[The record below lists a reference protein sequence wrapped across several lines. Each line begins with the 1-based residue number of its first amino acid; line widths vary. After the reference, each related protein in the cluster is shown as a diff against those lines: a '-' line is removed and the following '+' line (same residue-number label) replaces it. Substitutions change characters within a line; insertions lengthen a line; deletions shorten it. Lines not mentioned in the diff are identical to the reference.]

1 MDPVISPEELLSIR
15 DGVVLV
21 DAQSGP
27 DVAARYEASHL
38 AGAAHVD
45 LDRDLADVPADPA
58 QGGRHPLPEIGRFAR
73 VVGALGIDS
82 TSRVVVYDDKGGANA
97 AARFWWMLR
106 GLGHERVQVLD
117 GGLAAA
123 ISAGLPVATG
133 REMPPAKPAYPAGR
147 AWRLGVATADEVAQA
162 ARDRSRRVIDARD
175 PFRYRGESD
184 PFDPRPGHVPGAINV
199 PLAANLGPD
208 GRFLSADALAA
219 AYRAQLGDRTP
230 DQVIAHCGSGVTACH
245 TLLALE
251 RAGLRG
257 AKLYVGS
264 WSEWGRSERPVAT
277 GSEPG

>member
-27 DVAARYEASHL
+27 DAATRYAASHL

-58 QGGRHPLPEIGRFAR
+58 QGGRHPLPEIERFAR
-73 VVGALGIDS
+73 VVGALGIDP

-106 GLGHERVQVLD
+106 ALGHERVQVLD

-123 ISAGLPVATG
+123 ISAGLPVSTG
-133 REMPPAKPAYPAGR
+133 REKKPAKPAYPAGPS
-147 AWRLGVATADEVAQA
+147 WGLGVATADEVAQA
-162 ARDRSRRVIDARD
+162 AQDRSRRVIDARD

-199 PLAANLGPD
+199 PLATNLGPD
-208 GRFLSADALAA
+208 GRFLSADALAV
-219 AYRAQLGDRTP
+219 AYRAQLGDRAP

-245 TLLALE
+245 TLLAME
-251 RAGLRG
+251 RAGLHG